1 MFSIIFKSML
11 ITSLRD
17 RITLFYSLAFP
28 IGLMIGLGFY
38 FNHEDQQLQIVA
50 GVTAISTIFWG
61 MQGIAFQVHGQRNR
75 GVYKQL
81 KMTPVPLF
89 TFISIMVLARTFVG
103 VLINIA
109 VWATGIIVFSIDV
122 TILVAFITFVLLVIG
137 SLCFTSIGF
146 VISNF
151 ARNEAQIS
159 MFSNLLQ
166 IPMIFMSEA
175 FYRLDSA
182 PNWVA
187 VIGKLLPFE
196 HYVKAL
202 RGLML
207 GESNMLLFGFGVPF
221 VYLVLTLFLSLLTFK
236 WESSPEGGRGSRKKK
251 LAS

>member
-11 ITSLRD
+11 MSSLRD
-17 RITLFYSLAFP
+17 RITLFYSFAFP
-28 IGLMIGLGFY
+28 IVLMIGLGYY
-38 FNHEDQQLQIVA
+38 FNNGDQQLQIVG
-50 GVTAISTIFWG
+50 GVTAISTVFWG

-81 KMTPVPLF
+81 KLTPVPLF
-89 TFISIMVLARTFVG
+89 TFIFIMVVARTFIG
-103 VLINIA
+103 VLINIV
-109 VWATGIIVFSIDV
+109 VWFTGIIIFGIDV
-122 TILVAFITFVLLVIG
+122 TALVAFITFALLIIS

-151 ARNEAQIS
+151 ARNEAQIN

-182 PNWVA
+182 PNWVI
-187 VIGKLLPFE
+187 VVGKLLPFE

-207 GESNMLLFGFGVPF
+207 DESNILLFGFGVPF
-221 VYLVLTLFLSLLTFK
+221 IYLVFTLLLSLLTFK
-236 WESSPEGGRGSRKKK
+236 WESGPEGVSRREK

>member
-1 MFSIIFKSML
+1 MFSIIFRSML

-81 KMTPVPLF
+81 KLTPVPLF
-89 TFISIMVLARTFVG
+89 TFIAIMVLARTFVG

-122 TILVAFITFVLLVIG
+122 TIHVAFITFVLLVIG

-202 RGLML
+202 SGLML

-236 WESSPEGGRGSRKKK
+236 WESSPEGGSRKEK

>member
-38 FNHEDQQLQIVA
+38 FNHEDQQVQIVA

-61 MQGIAFQVHGQRNR
+61 MQGIAFQVHGQRNS

-81 KMTPVPLF
+81 KLTPVPLF

-202 RGLML
+202 SGLML

-236 WESSPEGGRGSRKKK
+236 WESSPEEGSRKEK